1 MFCFVISLMTQF
13 TLLKDFFFNKWD
25 LSTSLSK
32 AQNFFLFFLFAY
44 SLNKSQRQSRA
55 NKKKVDG
62 RENKR
67 EGAVPFSLTLQEV
80 FQLTKNTLTNRNI
93 SRKYPGAYQT
103 GKALQFHLSQR
114 NCSLYHIW
122 TKLTTCI
129 QVRLCRSTSASLVKE
144 LEKKIYKT
152 CDTP

>member
-1 MFCFVISLMTQF
+1 MTQF

-67 EGAVPFSLTLQEV
+67 EGAVPFSHSAGGVPANQ
-80 FQLTKNTLTNRNI
+80 KNP
-93 SRKYPGAYQT
+93 Y
-103 GKALQFHLSQR
+103 
-114 NCSLYHIW
+114 
-122 TKLTTCI
+122 
-129 QVRLCRSTSASLVKE
+129 
-144 LEKKIYKT
+144 
-152 CDTP
+152 